1 MRRNVRFKGTKNNK
15 SKPKYKLKS
24 KPKYKLKS
32 NHTSNHKSK
41 HKSKPKYHLNSEYG
55 DWSQVIYELQN
66 RHSKIGNKLLTWY
79 QAKPDGN
86 CFFISVDGAIRKDKD
101 VHNIYK
107 NSAKILRR
115 KIVDSMESLL
125 GGDAGIAFEMNH
137 QLPPKFGRLS
147 TAPSSVTPS
156 LLNNYKKYMSQHY
169 TWAGQIELTLTAK
182 LLKRP
187 IIVFYNNR
195 NPPTIIW
202 YDGRHQNP
210 YKNISQL
217 RGEPEP
223 IILGHIPKS
232 GSEGGIHYVYALYE
246 NIGSIKKKNKTKKR
260 KNTKRKNKK

>member
-1 MRRNVRFKGTKNNK
+1 MRRNVRFKKTKHASK
-15 SKPKYKLKS
+15 SKSKLKYNHKS
-24 KPKYKLKS
+24 KSKLKY
-32 NHTSNHKSK
+32 NHKSK
-41 HKSKPKYHLNSEYG
+41 HTSKPKYYLNSEYG

-86 CFFISVDGAIRKDKD
+86 CFFISVDGSIRKDKN
-101 VHNIYK
+101 VHNLYK
-107 NSAKILRR
+107 NSAKLLRR
-115 KIVDSMESLL
+115 NVVDSMDSLL

-147 TAPSSVTPS
+147 TAPSSVTGE

-169 TWAGQIELTLTAK
+169 TWAGQIELILTAK

-187 IIVFYNNR
+187 IIVFYNNS

-202 YDGRHQNP
+202 YDGRHQCSF
-210 YKNISQL
+210 KNISQL
-217 RGEPEP
+217 KGEPEP

-232 GSEGGIHYVYALYE
+232 VSEGGIHYVYALYE
-246 NIGSIKKKNKTKKR
+246 NNGSIKKKNKNKKR

>member
-1 MRRNVRFKGTKNNK
+1 MRRNVRIKRTKNNK
-15 SKPKYKLKS
+15 YKNRSKPKSKFKYNNTSKHAS
-24 KPKYKLKS
+24 KPK
-32 NHTSNHKSK
+32 SK
-41 HKSKPKYHLNSEYG
+41 QKSKPKYHLKSEYG
-55 DWSQVIYELQN
+55 EWSQVIYELQN

-86 CFFISVDGAIRKDKD
+86 CFFIAVDGAIRKDKN
-101 VHNIYK
+101 VHNVYK

-115 KIVDSMESLL
+115 NVVESMDSLL

-137 QLPPKFGRLS
+137 QLPLNFGRIS
-147 TAPSSVTPS
+147 TAPSSVTPN

-169 TWAGQIELTLTAK
+169 TWAGQIELTLTAE

-187 IIVFYNNR
+187 IIVFYNNS

-202 YDGRHQNP
+202 HDDRHQNP
-210 YKNISQL
+210 YKNITQL

-246 NIGSIKKKNKTKKR
+246 SNDSLKKKNKTKKR
-260 KNTKRKNKK
+260 KNTKRKRQK